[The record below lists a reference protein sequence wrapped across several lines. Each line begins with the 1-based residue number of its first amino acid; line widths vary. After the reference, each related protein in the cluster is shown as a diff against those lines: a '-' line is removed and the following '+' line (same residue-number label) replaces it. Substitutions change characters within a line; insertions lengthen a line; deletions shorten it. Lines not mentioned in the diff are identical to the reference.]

1 MRKEAGVTQRKIET
15 TRRPSDRIE
24 RARVDKFSARR
35 IELAEA
41 ALETLAEL
49 GYARTSLRE
58 IAQKSE
64 FTHGVLHYY
73 FSDKVDLICCCVR
86 HYKAKCVT
94 RYDQITSAAQ
104 SREEL
109 MKGFLEKLGETVR
122 DEAQMHR
129 LWYDLRSQSL
139 FEEAFRDDVAEIDKS
154 LEDMVWRVASRFASL
169 GGRQPIVS
177 RGPSMRCLMGFPRAA
192 GHLWR
197 SHCNR
202 RPAGRSRTPAPDQR
216 SCAGRYAFLHATRI
230 TSAAAFARKRS
241 SRRRPA
247 LSRTPAALGLR
258 LAQPRFQ
265 RREIRR
271 VAGPPHPRGLRPRF
285 RIEFG
290 RTSRICVRS

>member
-1 MRKEAGVTQRKIET
+1 MILQGIIAARVRLIRSFWVRRESGVTQRKIET
-15 TRRPSDRIE
+15 TRRLNRPSARIE

-104 SREEL
+104 SRDEL

-122 DEAQMHR
+122 DEARMHC
-129 LWYDLRSQSL
+129 LWYDLRAQSL
-139 FEEAFRDDVAEIDKS
+139 
-154 LEDMVWRVASRFASL
+154 
-169 GGRQPIVS
+169 
-177 RGPSMRCLMGFPRAA
+177 
-192 GHLWR
+192 
-197 SHCNR
+197 N
-202 RPAGRSRTPAPDQR
+202 
-216 SCAGRYAFLHATRI
+216 
-230 TSAAAFARKRS
+230 
-241 SRRRPA
+241 
-247 LSRTPAALGLR
+247 
-258 LAQPRFQ
+258 
-265 RREIRR
+265 
-271 VAGPPHPRGLRPRF
+271 
-285 RIEFG
+285 
-290 RTSRICVRS
+290 